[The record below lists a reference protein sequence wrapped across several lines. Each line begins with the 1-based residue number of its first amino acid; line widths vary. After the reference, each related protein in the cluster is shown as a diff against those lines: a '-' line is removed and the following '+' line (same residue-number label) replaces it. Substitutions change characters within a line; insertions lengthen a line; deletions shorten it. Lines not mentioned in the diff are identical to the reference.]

1 MSVSCLNKDVLFNIG
16 KYLKASECLKINS
29 SFSILYENHA
39 KRIQFW
45 YKKYKKIRDT
55 RYKILYTEY
64 KKDDTVFDKMSY
76 MNIHLFSYDLKNLR
90 DILNQDYGLYK
101 FTSNTYNRRE
111 YFHLIENTVKNPTYT
126 NLKKFLRTRIER
138 LKYLQSLQPV

>member
-1 MSVSCLNKDVLFNIG
+1 MSLSCFNKDILFNIG
-16 KYLKASECLKINS
+16 KYLKVSECLKINS
-29 SFSILYENHA
+29 YFNVVYENHA
-39 KRIQFW
+39 KRIQNW
-45 YKKYKKIRDT
+45 YKKYKKIRDI

-138 LKYLQSLQPV
+138 LKYLQSLQPL